1 MALCRRRCFCCYRSV
16 GLHVGF
22 IFPERFLS
30 EAERRKAIEYR
41 KQYRSWRLKA
51 NRGSHGEFSKVLRG
65 RAFFLHA
72 PRRVALFRAPYLAHA
87 SVGRLLS

>member
-1 MALCRRRCFCCYRSV
+1 VCRRRCFCCYRSV

-51 NRGSHGEFSKVLRG
+51 NRGSHGEFSKVLPALSFCMR
-65 RAFFLHA
+65 L
-72 PRRVALFRAPYLAHA
+72 RRVALFRAPYLAHA